1 VHEVLSDY
9 GIHGMRIMRFVPKR
23 DLIEVRTWNP
33 VTGQLCLKTS
43 FVSQRNQHQFELAYP
58 MPAREKEPAK

>member
-1 VHEVLSDY
+1 
-9 GIHGMRIMRFVPKR
+9 
-23 DLIEVRTWNP
+23 VRTWNP